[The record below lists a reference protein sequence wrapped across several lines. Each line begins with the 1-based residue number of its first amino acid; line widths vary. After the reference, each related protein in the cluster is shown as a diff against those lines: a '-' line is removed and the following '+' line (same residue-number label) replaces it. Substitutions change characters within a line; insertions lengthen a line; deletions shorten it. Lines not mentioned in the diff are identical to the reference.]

1 MAEQPTPR
9 ALPTSPISL
18 LLQNLG
24 MTREDLTRHSDQ
36 MRQFLTAENANSLR
50 AFVSEQPEGETER
63 TPSLSAAQIRSKSRS
78 LSFTDAP
85 SSSARTPTPATP
97 IKTEPVEVTTS
108 LRRFDSMEMVIERQN
123 KRSKRDRRN
132 RREREASPAL
142 PPSPSL
148 SALRSD
154 PFASSRDSRRV
165 NGPGDS
171 FASSSFQS
179 LDTLPPPITPSARR
193 YYRDT
198 VLYQSVI
205 SKPQSRQTR
214 YSSRAESPS
223 PSQYRRASVASS
235 SRNVSIEH
243 QSSSPFPPVTP
254 RRSYY
259 KSPLPSSSPAMST
272 PSSSPTRRIVNIVS
286 SPGPMG
292 PELAEDDYDSLPFT
306 LPPGPYSQQKPDLPY
321 AALIGQAI
329 LSSPQH
335 RLTLQ
340 EIYDWIT
347 IVYPYFKRNEQ
358 TWMNSIRHVLSTTIV
373 FRKVQRDRAV
383 GRTLWAIFDRD
394 LDCFI
399 GGGFRKEH
407 CSDMQDQKSRYT
419 SRKRPAEES
428 TARKAKRAKKS
439 AQPEP
444 SKVPAP
450 AGPHMGIPLTSLP
463 AMTFPSHLFG
473 PVRPGTFH
481 QPYYPPFGPHIQ
493 PPPPHPHTMPAGV
506 IFPSLPPGSASQKVA
521 GSEALAAISGSS
533 SRPSTS
539 SSVPVDIN
547 PFVDFDDIDEP
558 DVPPSPT
565 PLPPSSESSVSLPDL
580 TPNCSSSPPEPADEL
595 PQAPVQELKPL
606 AYNIDD
612 FIVDPEEAP
621 LDALAPGITLLD
633 GVPSIAE
640 PAKSKVKSRKAYRP
654 SLQKP
659 HLPPAAESPTLSRRN
674 AARTAKLVRPMTPP
688 RMSAPSLRP
697 LVTPPQR
704 PSTPPRRS
712 SAGHQLSATRTPL
725 SHCGIHMS
733 PSPSLAYYKSHL
745 NPPPLPAAAP
755 PTYTDG
761 FGTASR
767 PAEDAENLRTPTR
780 RRSSTHITPFNN
792 PVTPRKLA
800 FTSMPES
807 PYGRSIFDPHDPSA
821 LLDEELAR
829 LGAQGSGLQESPA
842 GLFARGRGLLYE
854 SPDASSPGKWTRMW

>member
-1 MAEQPTPR
+1 MAEQPAPR

-50 AFVSEQPEGETER
+50 AFASEQPEGETER
-63 TPSLSAAQIRSKSRS
+63 TPSMSAAQIRSKSRS

-85 SSSARTPTPATP
+85 SSSVRTPTPATP

-154 PFASSRDSRRV
+154 PFASSRDLRRV
-165 NGPGDS
+165 NGSDDS
-171 FASSSFQS
+171 FASSSSQS

-198 VLYQSVI
+198 VLYQSVT

-223 PSQYRRASVASS
+223 PSQYRRTTVASS
-235 SRNVSIEH
+235 SHNVSIEH
-243 QSSSPFPPVTP
+243 KSSSPFPPVTP
-254 RRSYY
+254 RRNYY

-272 PSSSPTRRIVNIVS
+272 PSSSPARRIVNIVS

-292 PELAEDDYDSLPFT
+292 PEPAEDDYDSLPFT
-306 LPPGPYSQQKPDLPY
+306 LPPRPLFAAETRSSLRSPHRSSYPFFSPASLDSPRDLRLDNDRLSLFQAQRADLDEFDPPCAQYDDSLSQ
-321 AALIGQAI
+321 
-329 LSSPQH
+329 
-335 RLTLQ
+335 
-340 EIYDWIT
+340 
-347 IVYPYFKRNEQ
+347 
-358 TWMNSIRHVLSTTIV
+358 STT
-373 FRKVQRDRAV
+373 RP
-383 GRTLWAIFDRD
+383 GS
-394 LDCFI
+394 
-399 GGGFRKEH
+399 GGFRKEH
-407 CSDMQDQKSRYT
+407 CSDMQDQKPRYT

-428 TARKAKRAKKS
+428 TVRKTKRAKKS

-444 SKVPAP
+444 SQAQAP
-450 AGPHMGIPLTSLP
+450 AQPHMGIPLTSLP
-463 AMTFPSHLFG
+463 AMSFPSHLFG

-481 QPYYPPFGPHIQ
+481 QPYYPPFGPHMQ

-506 IFPSLPPGSASQKVA
+506 IFPALPPGSAYQKVA
-521 GSEALAAISGSS
+521 GSEALAAISDPS

-539 SSVPVDIN
+539 SSAPVDVN

-580 TPNCSSSPPEPADEL
+580 TPNCSSSSPPEPADEL
-595 PQAPVQELKPL
+595 PQAPIQELKPL

-612 FIVDPEEAP
+612 FIVDPEDAP

-633 GVPSIAE
+633 GVPSMTE
-640 PAKSKVKSRKAYRP
+640 PAKPKVKSRKGKKEKEREREP
-654 SLQKP
+654 HPKP
-659 HLPPAAESPTLSRRN
+659 HLPPNAESPTLSRRN
-674 AARTAKLVRPMTPP
+674 AARTAKLVRLTTPP
-688 RMSAPSLRP
+688 RTSVPALRP

-704 PSTPPRRS
+704 PSTPPRRLS
-712 SAGHQLSATRTPL
+712 TGHQLSATRTPL

-780 RRSSTHITPFNN
+780 RRTSTHITPFNN
-792 PVTPRKLA
+792 PVTPRRLT
-800 FTSMPES
+800 FSGMPES
-807 PYGRSIFDPHDPSA
+807 PFGRIFDPHDPSA

-842 GLFARGRGLLYE
+842 GLFARAAACYMRVPMPRALASGLGCGE
-854 SPDASSPGKWTRMW
+854 P